1 MTEVHLDNVDITVK
15 QSELLKGISFG
26 FKTGELVA
34 ILGPNGAGKTSLL
47 RAALGYIPAH
57 TGEVRLEGQAISEFS
72 ALERAQLLAYLPQKR
87 ELAWPNK
94 VRDVVALGRYAYG
107 AQMGRLKAQDEKAVS
122 AAMQACDIEHLQ
134 DRRTDT
140 LSGGEL
146 ARMHCARAFAS
157 HAPLLLA
164 DEPVAALDPRHQF
177 KVMELLKSYVQ
188 SGQGVCVVLHDVS
201 LAARFADRLVW
212 MKEGRIIADG
222 TVKETLSSKRLEEIY
237 NVQAEVKG
245 YNVQIKGAL

>member
-1 MTEVHLDNVDITVK
+1 MTELLLDNVDITVK
-15 QSELLKGISFG
+15 QTELLKDILFG